1 MNQRRDIL
9 VENCGSIF
17 LLRPLTD
24 EAADWLLD
32 HTADDAMFM
41 GDALAVEPRFVEAI
55 VVGAQEDGLV
65 V

>member
-1 MNQRRDIL
+1 MMHLDIV
-9 VENCGSIF
+9 VENYGNLF

-32 HTADDAMFM
+32 NTADDAMFM
-41 GDALAVEPRFVEAI
+41 GDALVVEPRFVETI